1 MWPPPAWQPGSP
13 LGSRGD
19 EWCWVLTPG
28 SHRQSQGRG
37 CQGRGHT
44 KASPPGQ
51 ASDPWSTMLKYRSQE
66 HPLTE
71 TLQRAA
77 SWNPGYTDAAEW
89 LTCTTPAPTHL
100 QHPISPGFTLPVKP
114 WLCSEDVIK
123 FCNNSKRQEFCPDV
137 SEFFPLGI
145 N

>member
-1 MWPPPAWQPGSP
+1 MWHPYPATWEPTGEQRRRTVWGPHSRKPPTEPRKGVA
-13 LGSRGD
+13 R
-19 EWCWVLTPG
+19 
-28 SHRQSQGRG
+28 
-37 CQGRGHT
+37 HT
-44 KASPPGQ
+44 KASPPGR
-51 ASDPWSTMLKYRSQE
+51 ASGPWSTMLKFRSQE

-71 TLQRAA
+71 TLQQVA

-114 WLCSEDVIK
+114 WLCSEHLIK

-137 SEFFPLGI
+137 SEFFHWE
-145 N
+145 